1 MKGRAVDMEKKRTL
15 IIAGLLLA
23 ALAVAAYLAYTFWAG
38 PAGDRPTLMYFRA
51 DL

>member
-1 MKGRAVDMEKKRTL
+1 MNENPTTRDRKRAL
-15 IIAGLLLA
+15 IIAGLLA
-23 ALAVAAYLAYTFWAG
+23 ALAAAALVYVLWFA